1 MDFLGP
7 LVADW
12 QTFPSLAP
20 DCVFC
25 LVADC
30 CLLTQTIWTGTI
42 VHPLALEATY
52 SVWPVS
58 DDCECEVLSFASSL
72 KNPHKLVGPKN
83 RFIFMINE
91 RFPPFIN

>member
-12 QTFPSLAP
+12 QTSPSLAP

-30 CLLTQTIWTGTI
+30 CLLTQTIWTGTV

-58 DDCECEVLSFASSL
+58 GGGAAGRL
-72 KNPHKLVGPKN
+72 
-83 RFIFMINE
+83 
-91 RFPPFIN
+91 